1 MILYIKLT
9 KGGGRKSMADLGNKE
24 RKAYLEKQKLISCG
38 RCPYHRKENAT
49 PTPRQDKYKT
59 IKRNTIRKSG
69 KVN

>member
-1 MILYIKLT
+1 
-9 KGGGRKSMADLGNKE
+9 MADLGSKE

-69 KVN
+69 KVNS